1 MPFEDTLAALK
12 DVYGS
17 RFDEIFRS
25 IDPKPLGSASL
36 AQVHKAELV
45 SGDVVAVKVQRPGVR
60 AVMAQDID
68 VMRSVAKH
76 ISRFMKD
83 TQMLDLRDVVCLLY
97 TSRCV

>member
-36 AQVHKAELV
+36 AQVHKA
-45 SGDVVAVKVQRPGVR
+45 DW
-60 AVMAQDID
+60 
-68 VMRSVAKH
+68 
-76 ISRFMKD
+76 
-83 TQMLDLRDVVCLLY
+83 
-97 TSRCV
+97 